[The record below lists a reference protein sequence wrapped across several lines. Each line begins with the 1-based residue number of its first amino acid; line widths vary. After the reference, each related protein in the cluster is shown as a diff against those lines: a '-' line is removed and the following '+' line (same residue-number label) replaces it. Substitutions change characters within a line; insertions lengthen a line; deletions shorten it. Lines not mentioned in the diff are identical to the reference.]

1 MTTSDICGHLLADW
15 VPSLPAAVGSS
26 FIGWPPYLLQVANVS
41 KTDLLAV
48 RAEAARSER
57 QWKSFLSWM
66 LGVAGT
72 RHVLASEGYR
82 WVAPVSAFYPG
93 AVQAVDLSAWHPSFP
108 RSVLS
113 TTRRPR
119 SRCRLCPDYLALR
132 STASR
137 RTGLGYQ
144 WAVAEA
150 KGTRLCLTNT
160 RTCPPAWSTQA
171 RNILVT
177 LNGSIL
183 TIPRHLVVATRVHPS
198 GANLR
203 TRRLQ
208 LRAWNRRNEVEE
220 SNLPSEAA
228 VEIAAANLF
237 GLFRGLRLRANANA
251 IAFSVQ
257 ARTERREQ
265 RLRESS
271 RINAARLANLADD
284 ELRRR
289 TSKSGIRADGRTAT
303 VMSIETELGEID
315 VELAEPVI
323 TIAREL
329 LQAEDAGYAA
339 AVLQKADL
347 QLDVWESSRRPT
359 KIEDRKVV
367 LPFGVELRL
376 PQEFEP
382 RR

>member
-1 MTTSDICGHLLADW
+1 
-15 VPSLPAAVGSS
+15 
-26 FIGWPPYLLQVANVS
+26 
-41 KTDLLAV
+41 
-48 RAEAARSER
+48 
-57 QWKSFLSWM
+57 
-66 LGVAGT
+66 
-72 RHVLASEGYR
+72 
-82 WVAPVSAFYPG
+82 
-93 AVQAVDLSAWHPSFP
+93 
-108 RSVLS
+108 
-113 TTRRPR
+113 
-119 SRCRLCPDYLALR
+119 
-132 STASR
+132 
-137 RTGLGYQ
+137 
-144 WAVAEA
+144 
-150 KGTRLCLTNT
+150 
-160 RTCPPAWSTQA
+160 
-171 RNILVT
+171 
-177 LNGSIL
+177 
-183 TIPRHLVVATRVHPS
+183 VVATRVHPS